1 MSLAAHLR
9 TTLVVIL
16 LAVPLIAAA
25 APGAHGPDGEHLDAP
40 GAASPAAALPR
51 VQAQTDA
58 FELVAE
64 LRSGEF
70 VVFVDRYETN
80 EPVLGATLVVERGEA
95 RADAVFRPAQGDYV
109 VADAAFV
116 KALAAP
122 GEHPLVFTLTAGQ
135 EADLLDATLVI
146 GSAGLAH
153 DDHDHHG
160 HWHLSDALIA
170 AGGLLAL
177 AAGGWWLWR
186 RRRASTTAALT
197 AGGTR

>member
-9 TTLVVIL
+9 ATLVA
-16 LAVPLIAAA
+16 LAFSAPLITAA

-40 GAASPAAALPR
+40 GAASTAAALPR
-51 VQAQTDA
+51 LQAQTDA

-64 LRSGEF
+64 LRGGEF
-70 VVFVDRYETN
+70 VIFVDRYETN
-80 EPVLGATLVVERGEA
+80 EPVLGASLVVERGEA

-116 KALAAP
+116 RALATP
-122 GEHPLVFTLTAGQ
+122 GQHPLVFTLTAGQ
-135 EADLLDATLVI
+135 EADLLDATLVT
-146 GSAGLAH
+146 GSAEHAH

-170 AGGLLAL
+170 GGGLLAL
-177 AAGGWWLWR
+177 AAGGWWWWR
-186 RRRASTTAALT
+186 RRRASTASALA

>member
-1 MSLAAHLR
+1 MSLAAHVR
-9 TTLVVIL
+9 ATLVALV
-16 LAVPLIAAA
+16 LAAPLITAA

-40 GAASPAAALPR
+40 GAASTAAALPR

-64 LRSGEF
+64 LRVGEF
-70 VVFVDRYETN
+70 VIFVDRYETN

-116 KALAAP
+116 QALATP
-122 GEHPLVFTLTAGQ
+122 GQHPLVFTLTAGQ
-135 EADLLDATLVI
+135 EADLLDATLVT
-146 GSAGLAH
+146 GNAEHA
-153 DDHDHHG
+153 DDHGHHG

-170 AGGLLAL
+170 GGGLLAL
-177 AAGGWWLWR
+177 AAGGWWWWR
-186 RRRASTTAALT
+186 RRSASTAAALA